1 MSMSHNIVGWE
12 RKLGSWR
19 GVTDIIFFTL
29 KMLLFA
35 FLHLIINKLS
45 DDKWNDLLRQP
56 WWIEGSLL
64 KDRWATRNAYC
75 FRLAENW
82 RGGDQGQ
89 WEWINIKSITEL
101 TSGKRLEHEG
111 KTMILD
117 SNLFLKSTYYFKMTS
132 MASLPLD
139 LHFLSHKR
147 ELLLSALWRRLKDS
161 RRLINGS
168 CFST

>member
-117 SNLFLKSTYYFKMTS
+117 SNLFFWNQLTILKWQAWQ
-132 MASLPLD
+132 ASLWTSI
-139 LHFLSHKR
+139 F
-147 ELLLSALWRRLKDS
+147 SATK
-161 RRLINGS
+161 GS
-168 CFST
+168 CSYLLFGEGWKTVGVW